1 MHFCTQIVYANFFLV
16 LLSVRES
23 ENRNGVMYEILMLL
37 HACIYKIMRL
47 SQHDLIIIIIL
58 SITAAATCWKC
69 V

>member
-1 MHFCTQIVYANFFLV
+1 MHFVRRLCTRIFFLV

-23 ENRNGVMYEILMLL
+23 ENQNGVMYEILMLL
-37 HACIYKIMRL
+37 HACIYKIMHL